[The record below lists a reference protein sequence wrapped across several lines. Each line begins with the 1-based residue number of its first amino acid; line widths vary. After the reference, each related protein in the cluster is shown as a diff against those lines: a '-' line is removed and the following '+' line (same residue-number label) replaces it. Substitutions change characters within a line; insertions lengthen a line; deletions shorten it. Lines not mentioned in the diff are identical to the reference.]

1 MNFIKRREISSYVL
15 VFVQFGCLAGLLYT
29 GPLIAHKPLGKC
41 IEIFSLLLVIWA
53 LVAMSKSK
61 VSVFPDLK
69 QGAILIAKGPYK
81 FIRHPMY
88 LALIL
93 FSLSVVI
100 DKPYYFRILIGLL
113 LILNLLIKI
122 EFEEKILIKE
132 FKEYGNYIKVTRKLL
147 PFIY

>member
-1 MNFIKRREISSYVL
+1 MNFIKRREINSYIL
-15 VFVQFGCLAGLLYT
+15 VIVQFGCLLGLLYT
-29 GPLIAHKPLGKC
+29 GPFITHKPLENC

-53 LVAMSKSK
+53 LVAMSRSK

-69 QGAILIAKGPYK
+69 QGAVLIAKGPYK

-88 LALIL
+88 LAVIL

-100 DKPYYFRILIGLL
+100 DKPSSLRILIVIL
-113 LILNLLIKI
+113 LIINLLIKI
-122 EFEEKILIKE
+122 EFEEKILMKE
-132 FKEYGNYIKVTRKLL
+132 FKEYGSYIKETRKLL